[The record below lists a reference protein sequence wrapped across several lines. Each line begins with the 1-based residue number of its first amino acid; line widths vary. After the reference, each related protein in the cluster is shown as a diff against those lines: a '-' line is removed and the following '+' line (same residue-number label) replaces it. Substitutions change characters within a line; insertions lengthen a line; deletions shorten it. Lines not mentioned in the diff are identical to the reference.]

1 MNAALIALPYTAV
14 GFSIIARFIFMYLLY
29 TKKSTNIYSLT
40 FCYLSVISSS
50 LWIPYGIIIQ
60 DTPIIIR
67 SSIEILLLS
76 VSAVYITINRRNMS
90 VGTVVTINPIGIG
103 LERS

>member
-40 FCYLSVISSS
+40 FCYLSVASSS

-90 VGTVVTINPIGIG
+90 VVTINPIGIG

>member
-1 MNAALIALPYTAV
+1 MNTALIALPYTAV

-67 SSIEILLLS
+67 SSVEILLLS

-90 VGTVVTINPIGIG
+90 VVTINPIGLA